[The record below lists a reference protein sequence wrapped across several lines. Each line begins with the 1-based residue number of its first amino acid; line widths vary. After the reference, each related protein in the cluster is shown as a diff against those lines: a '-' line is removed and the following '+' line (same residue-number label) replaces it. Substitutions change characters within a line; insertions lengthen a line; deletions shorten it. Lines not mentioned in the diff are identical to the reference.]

1 MIFEDFPNNHFMGL
15 YLWIWEF
22 EMGIWE
28 FVYLMSVRGQAGRG
42 EEEVGNYIAI
52 IGVASTWGYFLMR

>member
-1 MIFEDFPNNHFMGL
+1 MDMGD
-15 YLWIWEF
+15 

-28 FVYLMSVRGQAGRG
+28 FIYLMSVRQVGRG
-42 EEEVGNYIAI
+42 GEEVGNCIAI